1 MRLTTKSIM
10 LASLLLGLPLA
21 ANADTVRLTS
31 LEWPPYT
38 GEAVPQQGASMA
50 VVEAAFEAM
59 GYELEVSFYPWQR
72 AVDQASDNPD
82 YAGYFPEYYASS
94 VEEDFIFSDPIG
106 TGPLGFVEHVD
117 EPVAWESLDDLE
129 GKVIGTVAGYVNT
142 DDFDARVEDGRI
154 EADEVTSDETNVRKV
169 AGKRIPMAVID
180 ENVLDYLLANDP
192 DLSDARDQVQFNDKL
207 LEDKE
212 LFVAFA
218 QDGHGEEMAEVLNEG
233 LQKIDIDEIMKEV
246 FEQAQ

>member
-1 MRLTTKSIM
+1 MRQITKSIM
-10 LASLLLGLPLA
+10 LASLLFGLPLA
-21 ANADTVRLTS
+21 GNADTVRLTS

-59 GYELEVSFYPWQR
+59 GYELEVNFYPWQR
-72 AVDQASDNPD
+72 AVDQASNNPD

-106 TGPLGFVEHVD
+106 TGPLGFVEHAD
-117 EPVAWESLDDLE
+117 DPVAWDSLDDL
-129 GKVIGTVAGYVNT
+129 GDRTIGTVAGYVNT
-142 DDFDARVEDGRI
+142 DEFDARVEDGRI
-154 EADEVTSDETNVRKV
+154 EVEEVTSDETNVRKV
-169 AGKRIPMAVID
+169 AGGRIPMAVID
-180 ENVLDYLLANDP
+180 QNVLDYLLANEP
-192 DLSDARDQVQFNDKL
+192 SLEEAGDQVQFNDRL

-218 QDGHGEEMAEVLNEG
+218 RDSHGEEMAEVLNEG
-233 LQKIDIDEIMKEV
+233 LQKIDVEQIMDDV